1 MSLQDDFANLFQG
14 APPDAF
20 GSARVIQGQIVTF
33 DKASGHNTVNVM
45 GGVITDAQI
54 AVNGADIGYVSGD
67 PVMMLVIGNT
77 YTILCKVTPAG
88 GANYA
93 SAAQAT
99 AGYSVVTP
107 AGTTYTSTG
116 SFVTMCSTNIVV
128 PVWANRIT
136 FFGVAECSFKNTSTT
151 VDGDIQIQHM
161 MNGNG
166 SGALDG
172 YVPLGNHQF
181 TAASKF
187 HSGVQ
192 SVTPGAT
199 IQAQGQLY
207 STIALSNITFEISG
221 TCIFSKA

>member
-1 MSLQDDFANLFQG
+1 MSLQDDFANLFNG
-14 APPDAF
+14 PPPDAF

-99 AGYSVVTP
+99 IGYFASTP
-107 AGTTYTSTG
+107 NQAYTAPSGIVLATA
-116 SFVTMCSTNIVV
+116 NIVV
-128 PVWANRIT
+128 PVWANRMT
-136 FFGVAECSFKNTSTT
+136 FFGMAEVYFKNAGSDSDCSVAHT
-151 VDGDIQIQHM
+151 

-166 SGALDG
+166 SGG
-172 YVPLGNHQF
+172 PLQW
-181 TAASKF
+181 ASTGAHNQIFQKF
-187 HSGVQ
+187 QSGVQ
-192 SVTPGAT
+192 SVTPNTTIIAT
-199 IQAQGQLY
+199 TSWSCTTSG
-207 STIALSNITFEISG
+207 TITGSQVSG

>member
-1 MSLQDDFANLFQG
+1 MSLLDDFAGLFD
-14 APPDAF
+14 APPP
-20 GSARVIQGQIVTF
+20 GMGGQARVVQGQIVTF

-54 AVNGADIGYVSGD
+54 AVNGADIGYVAGD
-67 PVMMLVIGNT
+67 PVLLQVIGNT

-88 GANYA
+88 GTNYA

-99 AGYSVVTP
+99 SGYSSITP
-107 AGTTYTSTG
+107 AGTTYSATG
-116 SFVTMCSTNIVV
+116 TFVTMCSASIVV

-136 FFGVAECSFKNTSTT
+136 FFGVSECSFKNTSTT

-181 TAASKF
+181 TAAPKF

-192 SVTPGAT
+192 SVTPGST
-199 IQAQGQLY
+199 IQAQGQMY
-207 STIALSNITFEISG
+207 STVALSNITFEISG